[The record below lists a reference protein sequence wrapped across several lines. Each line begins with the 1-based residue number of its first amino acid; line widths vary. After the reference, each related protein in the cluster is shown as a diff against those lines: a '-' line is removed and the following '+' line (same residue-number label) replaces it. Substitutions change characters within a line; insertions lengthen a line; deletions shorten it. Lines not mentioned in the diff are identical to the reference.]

1 MRFVVHGLD
10 DVPSLESFAARLRR
24 TMASE
29 GHHEVSD
36 ADDAD
41 LVLHFFPADA
51 PRSFRREHRSVFVA
65 GVTRMESEVEDPLR
79 QGYRLLIRSISNLLV
94 MASPDGLDGSPDAA
108 GSEGDGASASGKAA
122 DAGDGREPTRLHFL
136 TPEQGHYRV
145 DRTGNGEGFYR
156 AVLDRIEPLAS
167 STLVIENEFVP
178 DLPEELRDG
187 DEVTASITR
196 AGERLGKLDLLPSP
210 TALEEILPRQ
220 DLRHLK
226 RMFGIGGMS
235 YGNVSARKDEERF
248 WMSASGVDK
257 SSLREIGTEIL
268 LVTGYDA
275 ERNAMVLSVPP
286 DVEPSR
292 VSVDA
297 IEHWMI
303 YQEHP
308 EVGAILHVHAWMEG
322 VESTDVNY
330 PCGTYELGEAVAEIV
345 RQAPDPSRAVVGLKN
360 HGLTITGRSLDG
372 IFERVEGRLLREVP
386 MS

>member
-29 GHHEVSD
+29 GHREVSD
-36 ADDAD
+36 ADEAD

-65 GVTRMESEVEDPLR
+65 GLTRMDREVEDPLR

-94 MASPDGLDGSPDAA
+94 MASPDGPSVSD
-108 GSEGDGASASGKAA
+108 
-122 DAGDGREPTRLHFL
+122 DGREPARLHFL

-145 DRTGNGEGFYR
+145 DRSGNGDGFYR

-178 DLPEELRDG
+178 DLPEELWDG
-187 DEVTASITR
+187 DDVTASITR

-210 TALEEILPRQ
+210 TPLEEILPRQ

-226 RMFGIGGMS
+226 RLFGIGGMS

-257 SSLREIGTEIL
+257 SHLREIGTEIL
-268 LVTGYDA
+268 LVDGYDA
-275 ERNAMVLSVPP
+275 DRNAIVLSVPP

-303 YQEHP
+303 YREHP

-345 RQAPDPSRAVVGLKN
+345 RQAPDPTRAVVGLKN

-386 MS
+386 ME